1 MHLYFTCFLIRKDDL
16 YVLTFVPAAVALFV
30 TGKVSEKE
38 TKVMR
43 GISRFY
49 APLLQ
54 KAIKLRVAVVAA
66 AAVLVVLSGLLAT
79 RLGTEFIPNLDEG
92 DIALHA
98 MRIPGTSLT
107 QAIGMQRQ
115 LEARMVRLGGH
126 MLRRWLQSRWTR
138 RRKRRMRSGG
148 GCG

>member
-1 MHLYFTCFLIRKDDL
+1 IALTGAMVFS
-16 YVLTFVPAAVALFV
+16 LTFVPAAVALFV

-54 KAIKLRVAVVAA
+54 KAIRLRVAVVAA
-66 AAVLVVLSGLLAT
+66 ASVLVVLSGLLAT

-115 LEARMVRLGGH
+115 LEARIKEFPEVEEVVA
-126 MLRRWLQSRWTR
+126 
-138 RRKRRMRSGG
+138 
-148 GCG
+148 